1 MGGALAAGPPLLF
14 ARLHPFLPKLSAPA
28 VIPSERAR
36 VCSGLGYGNVRDSC
50 AGRRRVR
57 RGTAPPAALK
67 ALQPVDLTTT
77 RKPSLYHDE
86 RVRMQQ
92 REPPRLRVRP
102 SPPLPL
108 VRRQAQPA
116 HPTERAG
123 QRERTA
129 SGTASAARSRVG
141 PNVSGRSRTGV
152 VPLPAC
158 NTDGVGMSCN
168 RDKAAARQRL
178 LCTSRPTALHVPHV
192 LAACPRAL
200 AAGAAAEISRAGR
213 RAVGGLVP
221 PCPSPPTPARRDARH
236 ACGRPPRAGGES
248 AAGVRRRAAGVM
260 HSCAGTVPIPAPHSK
275 AIGMC

>member
-1 MGGALAAGPPLLF
+1 MG
-14 ARLHPFLPKLSAPA
+14 
-28 VIPSERAR
+28 
-36 VCSGLGYGNVRDSC
+36 
-50 AGRRRVR
+50 
-57 RGTAPPAALK
+57 TALK

-77 RKPSLYHDE
+77 RTPSLYHDE

-129 SGTASAARSRVG
+129 SGPASAARSRVG
-141 PNVSGRSRTGV
+141 PNVLSRSRTGA

-168 RDKAAARQRL
+168 SDKAAARQRL
-178 LCTSRPTALHVPHV
+178 LCTSRPTALPTSLLHFRARSRQGPPPRSAALVGVRSADLSPVPF
-192 LAACPRAL
+192 ATY
-200 AAGAAAEISRAGR
+200 
-213 RAVGGLVP
+213 
-221 PCPSPPTPARRDARH
+221 PSP
-236 ACGRPPRAGGES
+236 S
-248 AAGVRRRAAGVM
+248 
-260 HSCAGTVPIPAPHSK
+260 
-275 AIGMC
+275 

>member
-1 MGGALAAGPPLLF
+1 MVGALAAGPPLLF

-123 QRERTA
+123 QREWTA

-178 LCTSRPTALHVPHV
+178 LCTSRPTALRVPHV
-192 LAACPRAL
+192 LAAFPRAL

-213 RAVGGLVP
+213 RAIGGLVP
-221 PCPSPPTPARRDARH
+221 HALRHLPRPIVTPVTH
-236 ACGRPPRAGGES
+236 
-248 AAGVRRRAAGVM
+248 AGVRREQEERARLASAVVQQ
-260 HSCAGTVPIPAPHSK
+260 A
-275 AIGMC
+275 

>member
-1 MGGALAAGPPLLF
+1 MGGALRALAAGPPLLF

-77 RKPSLYHDE
+77 RTPSLYHDE

-92 REPPRLRVRP
+92 REPPRLRVRL

-129 SGTASAARSRVG
+129 SGTASAAHSRVG
-141 PNVSGRSRTGV
+141 PNVSGKSRTGV

-178 LCTSRPTALHVPHV
+178 LCTSRPTALRVPHV
-192 LAACPRAL
+192 LLHVRARSRQGPPPRSAALVGVRSAGLSPRAL
-200 AAGAAAEISRAGR
+200 RHLPR
-213 RAVGGLVP
+213 PVV
-221 PCPSPPTPARRDARH
+221 TPVTH
-236 ACGRPPRAGGES
+236 
-248 AAGVRRRAAGVM
+248 AGVRREQEERARLASAVVQQ
-260 HSCAGTVPIPAPHSK
+260 A
-275 AIGMC
+275 

>member
-1 MGGALAAGPPLLF
+1 M
-14 ARLHPFLPKLSAPA
+14 
-28 VIPSERAR
+28 
-36 VCSGLGYGNVRDSC
+36 
-50 AGRRRVR
+50 
-57 RGTAPPAALK
+57 
-67 ALQPVDLTTT
+67 QPVDLTTT
-77 RKPSLYHDE
+77 RTPSLYHDE

-116 HPTERAG
+116 HPTERAA

-141 PNVSGRSRTGV
+141 PNVLSRSRTGV

-178 LCTSRPTALHVPHV
+178 LCTSRPTALRVPH
-192 LAACPRAL
+192 AL
-200 AAGAAAEISRAGR
+200 AASARARDRAAAEMSRAGR
-213 RAVGGLVP
+213 RVVGGLVP

-248 AAGVRRRAAGVM
+248 APGVRRRAAGVM
-260 HSCAGTVPIPAPHSK
+260 HCCAGTVPMPAPHSK